1 MKMMILKK
9 YDYKMHTYKNF
20 EVPDDRDVRLSV
32 DDLKEVINCANCG
45 REVVTKDTYSSLT
58 IHNRIGLGYCV
69 CEDCYEKEWKQRLK
83 YREEQ

>member
-1 MKMMILKK
+1 MTLNKWNYKK
-9 YDYKMHTYKNF
+9 HTYESL

-45 REVVTKDTYSSLT
+45 KEVVTGNTYSSLT

-69 CEDCYEKEWKQRLK
+69 CEECYEKEWKERLK
-83 YREEQ
+83 YRRK